1 MEHPEWA
8 LKHKKSGC
16 ELRLIRG
23 KYYLYEYKTVY
34 DSQKKGPKKITGKFL
49 GSITEK
55 DGFIP
60 SGKRELERSA
70 RKVVGGTPVCR
81 EYGVSYFIAH
91 HLTKYTKVLKRA
103 FPEHWEHVLA
113 MAYCRLVY
121 RCPLKNIPY
130 RMEQSFL
137 PELIPMDSFHDK
149 TASSLLHVIGGMRPQ
164 QLAYMRSFIGK
175 GEYLLMDATPVH
187 SNSNKMSVSR
197 LGYSSSHGFDSQF
210 NLLYLYSSRSH
221 IPVYYRI
228 LPGNIR
234 EVKAFKN
241 SLAEAGLT
249 KAVIVADK
257 GFYSA
262 GNVEQLRQ
270 EKLRFILPLKR
281 DNAVIDYSMIQ
292 NNTFKEA
299 DQYFEHEGRIIW
311 YQEYI
316 WDRMNLNI
324 YLDDSLRTHEE
335 QDYLRRITTHPEVY
349 SLEAYH
355 QRKNTF
361 GTITM
366 LTNLSRSKAKDIYQT
381 YKSRGAIETM
391 FDGMKNVLE
400 ADSTYMQN
408 EQTLQGWMF
417 INHIALQW
425 YQHLYCELKEKDM
438 ISKYSVN
445 DYIQILTDA
454 KMIKINNAWYQSE
467 ITKATQKLIQKI
479 GINLT

>member
-1 MEHPEWA
+1 MTHPDWA
-8 LKHKKSGC
+8 LQHKKQGC

-34 DSQKKGPKKITGKFL
+34 DPQKKGPKKITGKFL

-60 SGKRELERSA
+60 SGKRELERTA
-70 RKVVGGTPVCR
+70 RQALRGNPVCR
-81 EYGVSYFIAH
+81 EYGVSYFIAN
-91 HLTKYTKVLKRA
+91 HLTKYTKALKKA
-103 FPEHWEHVLA
+103 FPDHWEHILA
-113 MAYCRLVY
+113 VAYCRLVY
-121 RCPLKNIPY
+121 RCPLKSIPY

-137 PELIPMDSFHDK
+137 GELVPMENFNDR
-149 TASSLLHVIGGMRPQ
+149 TASSLLQTIGGMRGQ
-164 QLAYMRSFIGK
+164 QLTYMRSFIGR
-175 GEYLLMDATPVH
+175 GEYLLMDATPIH
-187 SNSNKMSVSR
+187 SNSDKMSVSR
-197 LGYSSSHGFDSQF
+197 LGYSSSKGFDSQF
-210 NLLYLYSSRSH
+210 NLLYLYASQTH

-241 SLAEAGLT
+241 SLTEAGLN

-257 GFYSA
+257 GFYSTD
-262 GNVEQLRQ
+262 NVAQLRQ

-281 DNAVIDYSMIQ
+281 DNALIDYSMIRD
-292 NNTFKEA
+292 NTFKEH

-311 YQEYI
+311 YQEYT
-316 WDRMNLNI
+316 WDRMSLNI
-324 YLDDSLRTHEE
+324 YLDDSLRMREE
-335 QDYLRRITTHPEVY
+335 QDYLRRITTHPEEY
-349 SLEAYH
+349 SLEGYH
-355 QRKNTF
+355 KKKDTF
-361 GTITM
+361 GTIAM
-366 LTNLSRSKAKDIYQT
+366 LTNLNRSSAKEIYQT

-425 YQHLYCELKEKDM
+425 YQHLYSDLKEKDL

-445 DYIQILTDA
+445 DYIQLLTDA
-454 KMIKINNAWYQSE
+454 KMVRINNKWYLSE
-467 ITKATQKLIQKI
+467 ITKATQKLIEKI
-479 GINLT
+479 GINLI